1 MPTATAP
8 LPPADGPAL
17 VHHVP
22 VDAADRAAA
31 AGLPLGHRFTLGQQ
45 ITGVQAAFF
54 AQHGFLVF
62 GGVAQ
67 RAELDLILGELEG
80 VQARWIA
87 EQRKKVNGIPLFVG
101 KDPDGRPFIQRF
113 TFTSM
118 FSEPLRRFVL
128 DPRFEPVRRMVGPEA
143 RVGHDEHDGVVI
155 NRYINVPGSV
165 YPRLGWHT
173 DGLRDVAYLRKP
185 QAMFNVGLHFDEISA
200 KDGGL
205 RLIPGS
211 HTQGLWDMAFRKLYF
226 LDHRPDPAEI
236 AVETQPGDLTVH
248 DGRLWHRVA
257 QSPHTGWRSLRRSMY
272 VPYQT
277 GPLATKAEDSPTP
290 IYHTIGRALRWFK
303 KRG

>member
-1 MPTATAP
+1 MTTAAPT
-8 LPPADGPAL
+8 L
-17 VHHVP
+17 VHNVP
-22 VDAADRAAA
+22 VRPQDDAEAAA
-31 AGLPLGHRFTLGQQ
+31 LPLSHRFTLGQE

-54 AQHGFLVF
+54 ARHGFLVF
-62 GGVAQ
+62 AEVAR
-67 RAELDLILGELEG
+67 RAELDLILAELDG

-87 EQRKKVNGIPLFVG
+87 EGRSKINGIPLFVG
-101 KDPDGRPFIQRF
+101 KDPDGAPFIQRF

-118 FSEPLRRFVL
+118 FSPALRAFVL
-128 DPRFEPVRRMVGPEA
+128 DPRFEPVRRMVGAEA

-155 NRYINVPGSV
+155 NRYVNVPGSV

-173 DGLRDVAYLRKP
+173 DGLRDLAYLRRP
-185 QAMFNVGLHFDEISA
+185 QAMFNVGLHFDAIKAE
-200 KDGGL
+200 DGGL

-236 AVETQPGDLTVH
+236 AVETLPGDLTVH

-277 GPLATKAEDSPTP
+277 GPLATKTDDSPTP
-290 IYHTIGRALRWFK
+290 IYHSIGRALRWLK
-303 KRG
+303 KRT